1 MSEFSKLKCEACRA
15 GAPLVT
21 AEELNQFLSVHSSWT
36 LTDFEGVS
44 IIQKTF
50 KFGNF
55 VDALAFT
62 NTVGDMAEKEGHH
75 PALLTEWGKVTVKWW
90 THKISGLHLN
100 DLIMGARTDELYE
113 SK

>member
-1 MSEFSKLKCEACRA
+1 MSEFSELKCEACRV
-15 GAPLVT
+15 GAPLAT
-21 AEELNQFLSVHSSWT
+21 DKELNAFLSAHSSWT
-36 LTDFEGVS
+36 LTDFDGVT

-50 KFGNF
+50 KFLNF

-62 NTVGDMAEKEGHH
+62 NNVGDIAEKEGHH

-100 DLIMGARTDELYE
+100 DLIMGARTDDLYE